1 MASSRRSPPIHGR
14 RASGDK
20 RKQFRNFSKES
31 TRERPSATARHIPT
45 NGKHSSRFARGAV
58 FAEFRRRD
66 ARALDYDGF
75 ADHDPDAA
83 LQDADKIISGR
94 VAITRLLKLAIDT
107 DGEEAETAFERA
119 DELRRILHLEIS
131 RYSFDL

>member
-20 RKQFRNFSKES
+20 RKQFRNLSKES

-83 LQDADKIISGR
+83 LQDADKIIR
-94 VAITRLLKLAIDT
+94 HLDVLA
-107 DGEEAETAFERA
+107 EEVRNAKGAATLAYEAAHFF
-119 DELRRILHLEIS
+119 LC
-131 RYSFDL
+131 YP